1 MRGWEESYSDVILRL
16 ASDAK
21 AAGGSPASFAVPFPR
36 RMSEAKDE
44 PPAALERRR
53 ENGRGRFHPATYNAT
68 GGASGAMRRRNFH
81 RWDTNETL
89 SSP

>member
-1 MRGWEESYSDVILRL
+1 VRGRGESYSDVILRH

-21 AAGGSPASFAVPFPR
+21 PAGGSPGSFAVPFPR
-36 RMSEAKDE
+36 RMSEANDE
-44 PPAALERRR
+44 PPAALSGGVKTDAEGVIR
-53 ENGRGRFHPATYNAT
+53 PTYNA